1 VIKVKVDENSIKSI
15 LKELMD
21 KENIQIEDAVKTLK
35 EATKA
40 YMTMRDEYLQSG
52 EIKKAKDIYPKVAA
66 MYNQIADK
74 MSSLEQRESLEALA
88 NFWARSGETEM
99 FIEPSLPLKP
109 PKVVKP
115 TTAPKTMNIYDT
127 LITKPERHKA
137 LMIGNRPVMSFA
149 RRRVTQG
156 IAHKGIIGK
165 GYVIKKAQSGIKE
178 KTSDIMKER
187 YLEEDIDDIN
197 KRIFVLA
204 NERMRTHSF
213 IEKGAMD
220 KSRLKII
227 KKNYEEP
234 EPPYKGINKIKE
246 LAEYDIMRTYR

>member
-1 VIKVKVDENSIKSI
+1 MIKVEVDENSIKSI
-15 LKELMD
+15 LKKQMD
-21 KENIQIEDAVKTLK
+21 EENIQIEDAVKTLK

-109 PKVVKP
+109 PKIVKP
-115 TTAPKTMNIYDT
+115 TTAPKTMNIYDSR
-127 LITKPERHKA
+127 ITKPERHKP
-137 LMIGNRPVMSFA
+137 LMIGNRPVTSFVL
-149 RRRVTQG
+149 RSVTQG
-156 IAHKGIIGK
+156 IEPKRIIGK
-165 GYVIKKAQSGIKE
+165 EHGIKKAQFGYNKRKLKRRSRKHL
-178 KTSDIMKER
+178 KKN
-187 YLEEDIDDIN
+187 IDDIN
-197 KRIFVLA
+197 KRVFILA
-204 NERMRTHSF
+204 NGRMRTHLF

-220 KSRLKII
+220 KSRLEFI

-246 LAEYDIMRTYR
+246 LADYDTMRTYR

>member
-1 VIKVKVDENSIKSI
+1 MKEDENTIKSI
-15 LKELMD
+15 LNKLKD
-21 KENIQIEDAVKTLK
+21 KEDIKIEDAVKTLK
-35 EATKA
+35 QTTKA

-115 TTAPKTMNIYDT
+115 TTAPKTMNIYSR
-127 LITKPERHKA
+127 ITKPERHKP
-137 LMIGNRPVMSFA
+137 LMIGNRPVMSLVL
-149 RRRVTQG
+149 RSVTQG
-156 IAHKGIIGK
+156 IEPKGIIGK
-165 GYVIKKAQSGIKE
+165 GYDIKKAQSGIKE
-178 KTSDIMKER
+178 KISDIIKER

-197 KRIFVLA
+197 KRVFVPA
-204 NERMRTHSF
+204 NERIRTI

-220 KSRLKII
+220 KSRLEFI

-246 LAEYDIMRTYR
+246 LADYDTMRTYR

>member
-1 VIKVKVDENSIKSI
+1 MIKVKVDENSIKSI
-15 LKELMD
+15 LKKLMD
-21 KENIQIEDAVKTLK
+21 KENIQIADAVKTLK

-52 EIKKAKDIYPKVAA
+52 EIEKAKDIYPKVAA

-127 LITKPERHKA
+127 RITKPERPKTP
-137 LMIGNRPVMSFA
+137 LMIGNRSVGSFA
-149 RRRVTQG
+149 LRSVTQG
-156 IAHKGIIGK
+156 IEPKWIIWKEHG
-165 GYVIKKAQSGIKE
+165 IKKAQLG
-178 KTSDIMKER
+178 
-187 YLEEDIDDIN
+187 YN
-197 KRIFVLA
+197 KRKLKRRSRNILA
-204 NERMRTHSF
+204 NERMRTHLF
-213 IEKGAMD
+213 IEKGTMD
-220 KSRLKII
+220 KSRLEFI

-246 LAEYDIMRTYR
+246 LDYDVIEHIDRNSF